1 MNISVVL
8 WEATVISASCSLFQ
22 PLYLFC
28 AYLPPLSPLTA
39 LFIHPAVSLCLPS
52 DLTYSCSP
60 SFLRPPLHTSSPLPL
75 PRHAWTYSF
84 HWHFLLAREGYHARL
99 IAPFLL
105 CSFKAVSSV
114 RIVLH
119 ARTCAHTPECT
130 CRHLTLLLRLLGF
143 VKCNLRQERTT
154 NGRWG
159 CVIFRVTRRVCVFS
173 AGSWTCKSHFFFFTT
188 HSRAHTQTHVTGV
201 GMWARPHAEIKV
213 DRERSTKTSHAP
225 LFCPYL
231 HISLST
237 PLAA

>member
-8 WEATVISASCSLFQ
+8 WEGTVILASCSLFQ

-60 SFLRPPLHTSSPLPL
+60 FLLRPPLHTSSPLPS
-75 PRHAWTYSF
+75 PWHAWTYSF

-99 IAPFLL
+99 IAPFLF

-119 ARTCAHTPECT
+119 ARTCAHTPKCT
-130 CRHLTLLLRLLGF
+130 CRHLTLLLWLLGF
-143 VKCNLRQERTT
+143 VKCNVQQERAT

-159 CVIFRVTRRVCVFS
+159 CVIFRMTRQVCVLARGRGHVRAIFFLYYTHSCLYTHTRNWSWHVGQTSRRDQSGPRAEHKDQVMPLFS
-173 AGSWTCKSHFFFFTT
+173 A
-188 HSRAHTQTHVTGV
+188 A
-201 GMWARPHAEIKV
+201 I
-213 DRERSTKTSHAP
+213 STLASP
-225 LFCPYL
+225 L
-231 HISLST
+231 H
-237 PLAA
+237 